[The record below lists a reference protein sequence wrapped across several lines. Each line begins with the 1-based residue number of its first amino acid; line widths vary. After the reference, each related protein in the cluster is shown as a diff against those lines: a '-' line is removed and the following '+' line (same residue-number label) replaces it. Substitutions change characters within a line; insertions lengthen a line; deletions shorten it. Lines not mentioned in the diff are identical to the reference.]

1 MVSNKIRKITVR
13 FLVVVFLL
21 VSASAYSA
29 EYANPNLLV
38 TPSNVEKN
46 KDKWIVID
54 CRDKEATTDKKTG
67 ETFKGYIDGHIPG
80 AITLGGECGKV
91 LRTKETATVFTDTAD
106 PKKYDT
112 KKYEEILGNAGISS
126 DKTVVVYA
134 DVKRITGAS
143 VGFWILEWLGAK
155 DVRFLNGGIEAW
167 EAAGKKLDTT
177 ETKLQKAT
185 FKANP
190 ETMKKRIATT
200 EEVLKIAKGE
210 IKDAQLIDSRTPGE
224 YAGTDVRAKRG
235 GRIPSCLLNVSHT
248 ETFDKKTGM
257 IKSMDELEKLFGKL
271 DKNKRTI
278 PYCQT
283 GTRSTLTYLQFRL
296 MGFKDVANYDDS
308 WIIWGNREDLP
319 LEK

>member
-1 MVSNKIRKITVR
+1 MEQKNPSGLSLLIKSEDWMAVWIG
-13 FLVVVFLL
+13 FLIIIL
-21 VSASAYSA
+21 S
-29 EYANPNLLV
+29 
-38 TPSNVEKN
+38 
-46 KDKWIVID
+46 IVL
-54 CRDKEATTDKKTG
+54 
-67 ETFKGYIDGHIPG
+67 FKGG
-80 AITLGGECGKV
+80 T
-91 LRTKETATVFTDTAD
+91 
-106 PKKYDT
+106 
-112 KKYEEILGNAGISS
+112 EI
-126 DKTVVVYA
+126 
-134 DVKRITGAS
+134 
-143 VGFWILEWLGAK
+143 
-155 DVRFLNGGIEAW
+155 
-167 EAAGKKLDTT
+167 KKLDTA

-190 ETMKKRIATT
+190 KTMKKRIATT

-210 IKDAQLIDSRTPGE
+210 IKEAQLIDSRTPGE

-235 GRIPSCLLNVSHT
+235 GRIPSCLLNISHT

>member
-1 MVSNKIRKITVR
+1 MNKVKGFKLFVAL
-13 FLVVVFLL
+13 FVALLFVVP
-21 VSASAYSA
+21 SAYSA
-29 EYANPNLLV
+29 DYANPQLLV
-38 TPSNVEKN
+38 APADIEKN
-46 KDKWIVID
+46 TGKWIVID

-67 ETFKGYIDGHIPG
+67 ETSKGYTDGHIPG
-80 AITLGGECGKV
+80 AITLGGDCGKV
-91 LRTKETATVFTDTAD
+91 LRTKETATVFTDPAD

-112 KKYEEILGNAGISS
+112 KKYKEMLGNAGISN
-126 DKTVVVYA
+126 DKTTVVYA
-134 DVKRITGAS
+134 DAKRITGAS
-143 VGFWILEWLGAK
+143 VGFWILEWLGHK

-167 EAAGKKLDTT
+167 EAAGKKLDTA
-177 ETKLQKAT
+177 ETKLPKAT

-210 IKDAQLIDSRTPGE
+210 VKGPQIVDSRTPRE

-235 GRIPSCLLNVSHT
+235 GHIPHCLLNVSHT

-257 IKSMDELEKLFGKL
+257 IKSADELEKLFGKL

-283 GTRSTLTYLQFRL
+283 GTRSTLTYLIFRA
-296 MGFKDVANYDDS
+296 MGFKNAANYDDS
-308 WIIWGNREDLP
+308 WIIWGNTEDLP
-319 LEK
+319 IEN